1 MKHAHIGARAHAG
14 ILGFA
19 LLTVLVC
26 SALASRP
33 LAAETAHYD
42 LVIAGGRVVDPESG
56 LDAVRNLG
64 ITGAEIVEI
73 SEAQLA
79 GERVIDATGL
89 IVAPGFIDLHS
100 HGQSLVA
107 DRMHAYDGVTT
118 TLELES
124 GVLPVDEWYQSQAQ
138 AGRALNYGTS
148 AAWTFARIA
157 EFEGLTPRAEVQ
169 WFRDAFARK
178 RWVSEPASGEQVHS
192 IIAYLEQGLQ
202 EGALGIGINGGY
214 APGGGFRELLAVHS
228 LAARHDVPTFTH
240 ISCDNP
246 QDPDS
251 SAECVGQVIAL
262 AASTGNPA
270 HICHLN
276 SSSVRAVDVTAG
288 MIQSARASGIPI
300 TTEAYTYGAASTTIG
315 SALFSP
321 DAMAAKGVK
330 AQDIEYNGQRLN
342 EESFKALRAEQPG
355 AIIVKHFLD
364 LPAERGVLDTSVL
377 LPGGAIASDSMPWID
392 TNTGALIPDDEW
404 PLPETAYAHPR
415 SAGTFTRL
423 LAEWVRESGSL
434 SLMEALRKTSLIPA
448 TILQSSVPQ
457 MRRKGRL
464 QVGMDADIAIFDLN
478 TVQDRATF
486 ANPRQP
492 SAGMH
497 YVLVNGVP
505 VIDEGV
511 LRMDSMPGRA
521 IRRSP
526 NVPIADG
533 QKGD

>member
-1 MKHAHIGARAHAG
+1 MKHTHIRPEFHTRICGAV
-14 ILGFA
+14 
-19 LLTVLVC
+19 LLTLLFC
-26 SALASRP
+26 MTLAGRP
-33 LAAETAHYD
+33 LAAGEARHD
-42 LVIAGGRVVDPESG
+42 LVIIGGRVVDPESG

-64 ITGAEIVEI
+64 ITGSEIVEI
-73 SEAQLA
+73 SEGRLV
-79 GERVIDATGL
+79 GKRTIDASGL

-124 GVLPVDEWYQSQAQ
+124 GVLPVDEWYQSQAR

-178 RWVSEPASGEQVHS
+178 RWVSEAASSEQVQR
-192 IIAYLEQGLQ
+192 ITAYLEQGLRD
-202 EGALGIGINGGY
+202 GALGIGINGGY

-228 LAARHDVPTFTH
+228 LAARHEVPTFTH

-288 MIQSARASGIPI
+288 MIQSARASGVPI

-364 LPAERGVLDTSVL
+364 LPAERSVLDTSVL

-392 TNTGALIPDDEW
+392 ANTGALIPHDVW

-415 SAGTFTRL
+415 SAGTFSRL
-423 LAEWVRESGSL
+423 LAEWVRESESL
-434 SLMEALRKTSLIPA
+434 SLTEALRKTSLIPA
-448 TILQSSVPQ
+448 TILQPSVPQ
-457 MRRKGRL
+457 MRKKGRL
-464 QVGMDADIAIFDLN
+464 QVGMDADIVIFDLN
-478 TVQDRATF
+478 AVQDRATF

-492 SAGMH
+492 SVGMR

-505 VIDEGV
+505 VIDEGE
-511 LRMDSMPGRA
+511 LRLDSMPGRA
-521 IRRSP
+521 IRRP
-526 NVPIADG
+526 PQDTITDMQQG
-533 QKGD
+533 H